1 MQIQPIGVQTNYKA
15 SFSPNFKSC
24 YPVTHWLA
32 EANESYA
39 PVLTTELAKKL
50 QGILVRYLNASAK
63 KYSGKKAAFCQEV
76 KDFMA
81 STDRDYAN
89 LPFVRSFYDKKGG
102 FKQGKITPLVYM
114 LTGFDAKNF
123 DRRFGLPIGSIKGS
137 CYNAGIF
144 KSAELNMALTD
155 YFNGGLQ
162 FVKDRSKEFCDK
174 NKVPYGLHA
183 KFQTLRNKSGNIK
196 GFELMELSFCPE
208 IGPDNPLEK
217 FKNS

>member
-102 FKQGKITPLVYM
+102 FFV
-114 LTGFDAKNF
+114 FNF
-123 DRRFGLPIGSIKGS
+123 QKHG
-137 CYNAGIF
+137 
-144 KSAELNMALTD
+144 
-155 YFNGGLQ
+155 
-162 FVKDRSKEFCDK
+162 
-174 NKVPYGLHA
+174 
-183 KFQTLRNKSGNIK
+183 QTYILLIYHEYRNPEIKSGCGGSRETQETCDCVFQWDK
-196 GFELMELSFCPE
+196 L
-208 IGPDNPLEK
+208 
-217 FKNS
+217 